1 MELIDLVSSVIIF
14 LSQMTLLRRL
24 AFLLGS
30 LTKTLTVLLF
40 WIYLFLLLLVF
51 YRIAYEFFRTDWDD
65 LCDDL
70 RDVSWQDIF
79 KLSASAAS
87 EFCEWVQVG
96 IDVYT
101 SHRKISGQVSL
112 ISIVFQLFLLLP

>member
-1 MELIDLVSSVIIF
+1 
-14 LSQMTLLRRL
+14 MTLLRRL

-30 LTKTLTVLLF
+30 LSKTLTVLLF

-101 SHRKISGQVSL
+101 SHRKISGHASL